1 MNAPADASGQSPA
14 HLAACGGEAFFLL
27 WQLQTGANLNQQVKT
42 THILLLPLLISMSGN
57 LLNIIYTLFI

>member
-42 THILLLPLLISMSGN
+42 THVLLLPLLISMSGN
-57 LLNIIYTLFI
+57 LLNIIYTPFI